1 MIYGNVQKCFI
12 ISDYLVYPNKYMEDI
27 MLDAYMIRN
36 ITSAKVLESGYP
48 RNSIFYNKSRAEEI
62 KVENNLQ
69 GKQIMVYMPTWRG
82 IMTKRKNKEQIQ
94 EIKMYFDEIDK
105 KLTDDQI
112 LYIKLHV
119 FVKSNID
126 CSEYKHIKEFPN
138 EYETYDFLNVADI
151 LITDYSSVFFDYANT
166 GKKIIL
172 FPYDKEDYLATRG
185 IYIDFEKL
193 PFPNVYNA
201 DELIEEI
208 NKVETVNYKSFIDK
222 YCEFDN
228 RDATKLICKCV
239 FEGKED
245 GIVNNNFKKEV
256 KKKNVII
263 YAGNK
268 SKTKA
273 IEEYLK
279 LFNDLDLQKANYSF
293 LIDCNLLQDRV
304 DFVEKIPYSC
314 GIIPYKKDLQFTI
327 FERLKRKLARNKKG
341 TIKKAYERN
350 SYKCFGKFKFDEA
363 ITYSDKKEVVTLLEN
378 ISKKLIINE

>member
-1 MIYGNVQKCFI
+1 
-12 ISDYLVYPNKYMEDI
+12 

-36 ITSAKVLESGYP
+36 ITNAKVLESGYP

-62 KVENNLQ
+62 KIENNLQ
-69 GKQIMVYMPTWRG
+69 GKQIIVYMPTWRG
-82 IMTKRKNKEQIQ
+82 IMTKRKNKKQIQ

-126 CSEYKHIKEFPN
+126 CSEYKHIKEFPSK
-138 EYETYDFLNVADI
+138 YETYDFLNAADI

-193 PFPNVYNA
+193 PFPNVYNT

-208 NKVETVNYKSFIDK
+208 NKVETVNYKSFIDQ

-228 RDATKLICKCV
+228 KDATKLICECV

-245 GIVNNNFKKEV
+245 GIVNNNFKKETE
-256 KKKNVII
+256 KKNVII

-327 FERLKRKLARNKKG
+327 FERLKRKFVRSKNG

-363 ITYSDKKEVVTLLEN
+363 ITYSDKKEIVTLLEN